1 MLCLFYAIFFK
12 TLLEWCSI
20 WVFYIKGEEIPLSQS
35 SSSNR
40 DLDFE
45 SERAV
50 SSAETPVG
58 VLQEIAMKCSA
69 KVRNKVAR

>member
-1 MLCLFYAIFFK
+1 MYVVQFVLFYYYSGVRFFF
-12 TLLEWCSI
+12 LFSFSE
-20 WVFYIKGEEIPLSQS
+20 GEEIPLSRS

-50 SSAETPVG
+50 PSAETPVG
-58 VLQEIAMKCSA
+58 VLQEIAMKCGA
-69 KVRNKVAR
+69 KVMSEAAF